1 MYKKNLK
8 CFRIS
13 MLIRLVKYFRSFVFS
28 LTVIRWS
35 GYTKSLAVAVLKF
48 DSPRVFFFLVF
59 FSQKNNMFH
68 VWWAGP
74 VASDPG
80 STSCHVDNPSEK
92 THKV

>member
-1 MYKKNLK
+1 
-8 CFRIS
+8 
-13 MLIRLVKYFRSFVFS
+13 MLITPVKYVLSFHLS

-35 GYTKSLAVAVLKF
+35 GYVVSLAAPDLRF
-48 DSPRVFFFLVF
+48 DSPLVFFFLVF

-80 STSCHVDNPSEK
+80 STSCHVNNPFEK